1 MVEWAGK
8 QLEEFGVSPPDP
20 LALAGQLSGGNQQKV
35 IFARELHSEPGTVVA
50 VNPTRGLDLRAQ
62 REIHQRFLGL
72 RDQGVAVLMISTDLD
87 EVMALSDRIG
97 VLYSGRLD
105 GPHPA
110 DQIDRR
116 EVGLLMA
123 GLTRQQEFENGNG
136 TGGLL

>member
-1 MVEWAGK
+1 
-8 QLEEFGVSPPDP
+8 
-20 LALAGQLSGGNQQKV
+20 
-35 IFARELHSEPGTVVA
+35 VVA

-97 VLYSGRLD
+97 VLYSGQLD

-123 GLTRQQEFENGNG
+123 GLTRQKEFENGNG